1 MEQRAIVTAMEP
13 YANGISAILMLVLVA
28 QSAASVFVPAMGI
41 VFTTPVVTFSA
52 NVAALFV
59 KHPSRALSVAC
70 TIVVFLCQILA
81 WKWNPERKLHYF
93 TMSFS
98 FIQFMVYLSWVFAVN
113 RFALPVVI
121 HYQVAVLTFACVVTD
136 LWKAYSMQGVITY
149 DQSGS
154 TLAAV
159 AIACVSAY
167 AQPLASTSK
176 PNARQEQQLLWLC
189 VLLELVPLF
198 LSIFVDVDA
207 TWIDVGLCATCVAL
221 CVVRAVLPRA
231 FVNIPAASAASASAS
246 S

>member
-1 MEQRAIVTAMEP
+1 MEQRAIIIALEP
-13 YANGISAILMLVLVA
+13 YANGISAVLMLILVA

-41 VFTTPVVTFSA
+41 VFTTPVVTFAA

-59 KHPSRALSVAC
+59 KHPSRAISVAC

-93 TMSFS
+93 TTSFS
-98 FIQFMVYLSWVFAVN
+98 FVQFMVYLSWVFAVN
-113 RFALPVVI
+113 SFALPVVI
-121 HYQVAVLTFACVVTD
+121 HYQVAVLTFACIVTD

-167 AQPLASTSK
+167 AQPLASAGHK
-176 PNARQEQQLLWLC
+176 PNSRQEQQLVWLC

-198 LSIFVDVDA
+198 LSIFADVDA

-221 CVVRAVLPRA
+221 CVVRAVIPRA
-231 FVNIPAASAASASAS
+231 FVNNPAAAASS
-246 S
+246 SS